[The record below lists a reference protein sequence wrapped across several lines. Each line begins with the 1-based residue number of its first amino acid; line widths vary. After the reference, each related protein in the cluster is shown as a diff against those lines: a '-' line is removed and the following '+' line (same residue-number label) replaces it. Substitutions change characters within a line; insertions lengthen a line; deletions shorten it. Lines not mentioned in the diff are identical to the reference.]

1 MASNP
6 TLSQIKVGNV
16 VYDICDASTRS
27 SIIQMQDS
35 ISQKA
40 DINHTHDVTAITSG
54 NLPIAHGG
62 TGASSVTQ
70 ALTNLGIKMTKGYY
84 NSRTDENGVSDVRHN
99 LGVTPSTFLIS
110 PLVTTSNEQN
120 SAGHYGPS
128 TIIKAVHPVI
138 WSLNTNQC
146 QVRWWRDDQDR
157 WVHDAQGLHFYWLA
171 IQ

>member
-62 TGASSVTQ
+62 TGASTVTQ
-70 ALTNLGIKMTKGYY
+70 ALTNLGIRRGIH
-84 NSRTDENGVSDVRHN
+84 TDSTNENGVSDVRHN
-99 LGVTPSTFLIS
+99 MGVTPSVFLIG
-110 PLVTTSNEQN
+110 PLITTATEN
-120 SAGHYGPS
+120 GGPN
-128 TIIKAVHPVI
+128 TIHRAAHPVI
-138 WSLNTNQC
+138 WSLNKNQC
-146 QVRWWRDDQDR
+146 QVRWWRDDSNKWISDS
-157 WVHDAQGLHFYWLA
+157 QGLHFYWVA
-171 IQ
+171 IR